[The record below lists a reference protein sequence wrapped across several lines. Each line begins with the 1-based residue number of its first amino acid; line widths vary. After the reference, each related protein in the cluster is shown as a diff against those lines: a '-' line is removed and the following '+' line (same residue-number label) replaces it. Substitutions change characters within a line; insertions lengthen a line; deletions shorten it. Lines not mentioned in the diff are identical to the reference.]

1 MEKGQNIM
9 SLQLTCQINSKEDL
23 TSQKIAN
30 LTLFK
35 MAELLSSRK

>member
-9 SLQLTCQINSKEDL
+9 SLQLTYQIDSKEDL

-30 LTLFK
+30 LT
-35 MAELLSSRK
+35 